1 MEQVLSIGARLHVK
15 ALVVSFNSEVNELHQ
30 VATPLAHEA
39 RRLGYGSQLPHGI
52 RRIVLDVLKPHTPRI
67 TDLALMISR
76 DERVNGINLSL
87 KEVDQ
92 NTESISVTIEGDDL
106 DFESIK
112 EILEQ
117 AGAVI
122 HSIDQVVAGK
132 RFVEEV
138 TLQPENS

>member
-1 MEQVLSIGARLHVK
+1 M
-15 ALVVSFNSEVNELHQ
+15 
-30 VATPLAHEA
+30 
-39 RRLGYGSQLPHGI
+39 PHGI
-52 RRIVLDVLKPHTPRI
+52 RRIVLDVLKPHSPRL
-67 TDLALMISR
+67 TDLAIMIAK
-76 DERVNGINLSL
+76 DDRVVGVNISV

-92 NTESISVTIEGDDL
+92 STESISITLEGDNL
-106 DFESIK
+106 NYESIK

-132 RFVEEV
+132 ELIEEV

>member
-1 MEQVLSIGARLHVK
+1 
-15 ALVVSFNSEVNELHQ
+15 
-30 VATPLAHEA
+30 LAYVEFENK
-39 RRLGYGSQLPHGI
+39 LPHGI
-52 RRIVLDVLKPHTPRI
+52 RRIVLDVLKPHTPRL

-76 DERVNGINLSL
+76 DERVEGVNISL

-92 NTESISVTIEGDDL
+92 NTESITVTLEGNNINY
-106 DFESIK
+106 ETIK
-112 EILEQ
+112 EILQE

-132 RFVEEV
+132 ELVEEV

>member
-1 MEQVLSIGARLHVK
+1 M
-15 ALVVSFNSEVNELHQ
+15 
-30 VATPLAHEA
+30 
-39 RRLGYGSQLPHGI
+39 PHGI
-52 RRIVLDVLKPHTPRI
+52 RRIVLDVLKPHSPRL
-67 TDLALMISR
+67 TDLALMLTR
-76 DERVNGINLSL
+76 DDNVSGLNISL

-92 NTESISVTIEGDDL
+92 NTESITIYIEGDDL
-106 DFESIK
+106 HYDTIK

>member
-1 MEQVLSIGARLHVK
+1 M
-15 ALVVSFNSEVNELHQ
+15 
-30 VATPLAHEA
+30 
-39 RRLGYGSQLPHGI
+39 
-52 RRIVLDVLKPHTPRI
+52 
-67 TDLALMISR
+67 TDLALMVSR
-76 DERVNGINLSL
+76 ATHVIGVNISL

-92 NTESISVTIEGDDL
+92 STESITITLEGDNL
-106 DFESIK
+106 DYENIK

>member
-1 MEQVLSIGARLHVK
+1 MPQ
-15 ALVVSFNSEVNELHQ
+15 
-30 VATPLAHEA
+30 
-39 RRLGYGSQLPHGI
+39 GI
-52 RRIVLDVLKPHTPRI
+52 RRIVLDVLKPHSPRL
-67 TDLALMISR
+67 TDLALMLAR
-76 DERVNGINLSL
+76 DERVNGLNISL

-92 NTESISVTIEGDDL
+92 NTESITITLEGDDL
-106 DFESIK
+106 SYDSIK

>member
-1 MEQVLSIGARLHVK
+1 L
-15 ALVVSFNSEVNELHQ
+15 
-30 VATPLAHEA
+30 
-39 RRLGYGSQLPHGI
+39 
-52 RRIVLDVLKPHTPRI
+52 
-67 TDLALMISR
+67 TDLALLLSQ
-76 DERVNGINLSL
+76 DERVNGLNISL

-92 NTESISVTIEGDDL
+92 NTESITITLEGDDL
-106 DFESIK
+106 KYDSIK

>member
-1 MEQVLSIGARLHVK
+1 VGFESK
-15 ALVVSFNSEVNELHQ
+15 
-30 VATPLAHEA
+30 
-39 RRLGYGSQLPHGI
+39 LPHGI
-52 RRIVLDVLKPHTPRI
+52 RRIVLDVLKPHTPRL

-76 DERVNGINLSL
+76 DPQVDGVNISL

-92 NTESISVTIEGDDL
+92 NTESIAVTLEGDNL
-106 DFESIK
+106 NYESIK

-132 RFVEEV
+132 ELIEEV
-138 TLQPENS
+138 SLQPENS

>member
-1 MEQVLSIGARLHVK
+1 MLTR
-15 ALVVSFNSEVNELHQ
+15 NEH
-30 VATPLAHEA
+30 
-39 RRLGYGSQLPHGI
+39 
-52 RRIVLDVLKPHTPRI
+52 
-67 TDLALMISR
+67 
-76 DERVNGINLSL
+76 VNGLNISL

-92 NTESISVTIEGDDL
+92 NTESITITLEGDDL
-106 DFESIK
+106 HYDAIK

-122 HSIDQVVAGK
+122 HSIDQVVAGR

>member
-1 MEQVLSIGARLHVK
+1 MA
-15 ALVVSFNSEVNELHQ
+15 
-30 VATPLAHEA
+30 
-39 RRLGYGSQLPHGI
+39 HGI
-52 RRIVLDVLKPHTPRI
+52 RRIVLDVLKPHSPRL
-67 TDLALMISR
+67 TDLALMLTR
-76 DERVNGINLSL
+76 DERVSGLNISL

-92 NTESISVTIEGDDL
+92 NTESITITLEGDDL
-106 DFESIK
+106 RYDTIK

-122 HSIDQVVAGK
+122 HSIDQVVAGR

>member
-1 MEQVLSIGARLHVK
+1 ML
-15 ALVVSFNSEVNELHQ
+15 
-30 VATPLAHEA
+30 T
-39 RRLGYGSQLPHGI
+39 
-52 RRIVLDVLKPHTPRI
+52 
-67 TDLALMISR
+67 R
-76 DERVNGINLSL
+76 DDNVNGLNISL

-92 NTESISVTIEGDDL
+92 NTESITITLEGDDL
-106 DFESIK
+106 RFEQIK

>member
-1 MEQVLSIGARLHVK
+1 VRFGNK
-15 ALVVSFNSEVNELHQ
+15 
-30 VATPLAHEA
+30 
-39 RRLGYGSQLPHGI
+39 LPHGI
-52 RRIVLDVLKPHTPRI
+52 RRIVLDVLKPHSPRL
-67 TDLALMISR
+67 TDLAIMIAK
-76 DERVNGINLSL
+76 DDRVVGVNISV

-92 NTESISVTIEGDDL
+92 STESISITLEGDNL
-106 DFESIK
+106 NYESIK

-132 RFVEEV
+132 ELIEEV

>member
-1 MEQVLSIGARLHVK
+1 M
-15 ALVVSFNSEVNELHQ
+15 
-30 VATPLAHEA
+30 
-39 RRLGYGSQLPHGI
+39 
-52 RRIVLDVLKPHTPRI
+52 
-67 TDLALMISR
+67 TDLALMVSR
-76 DERVNGINLSL
+76 ATHVIGVNISL

-92 NTESISVTIEGDDL
+92 STESITITLEGDNL
-106 DFESIK
+106 DYENIK

-138 TLQPENS
+138 TLQPQNS